1 MIRTIENR
9 WMNRPL
15 QNLPQFKITKQ
26 PSARAVIQTGVKN
39 PKEFFNLTKLKLK
52 LSPEQIGSAAN
63 QIQKGSGKI
72 FDVKV

>member
-9 WMNRPL
+9 WMNRPPL
-15 QNLPQFKITKQ
+15 ILPEFKITKK

-39 PKEFFNLTKLKLK
+39 PKEFFDLTKLKLK
-52 LSPEQIGSAAN
+52 LTPDQIGSAAN
-63 QIQKGSGKI
+63 QIQKGTGKI